1 VKTRTKVITG
11 IVIGVVVIGGGVGL
25 AVGLSPEEEST
36 VLTEEVEIR
45 DVDVTVAASGT
56 VAPAEEFGLQFPGA
70 ATATLASLDV
80 AVGDT
85 VTVGQELASIST
97 EALDAAVSSS
107 LAAVATANS
116 SIANA
121 ETSGDQARQA
131 IAAADQAMTAADLA
145 IENIID
151 QYPSASFPQPND
163 HIALLNAQ
171 KQKVSAEAQLETAR
185 RQLEA
190 YFPLKAAGEASVRSS
205 QAGLASARA
214 NRANATMTSPV
225 AGTIVAIASQLGE
238 PVGTTS
244 VGVNG
249 TSGFIVVA
257 GLDTFVVEADFAE
270 SDVVGIADGQKVT
283 LEFDALPDD
292 VREGTVTAVESYGT
306 VDLTGGSITTYGVTI
321 SIPNPPAALRA
332 GMTAQA
338 SVTTEEAP
346 GVLSAP
352 VTAISGN
359 DEGYV
364 ALVQAADGSISEVA
378 VKIGIRGGYYVEI
391 IEGLSEGDRVVT
403 GSDGTLPPTTSG
415 FGGPPPEAGGG
426 PNG

>member
-1 VKTRTKVITG
+1 
-11 IVIGVVVIGGGVGL
+11 
-25 AVGLSPEEEST
+25 
-36 VLTEEVEIR
+36 
-45 DVDVTVAASGT
+45 
-56 VAPAEEFGLQFPGA
+56 
-70 ATATLASLDV
+70 
-80 AVGDT
+80 
-85 VTVGQELASIST
+85 
-97 EALDAAVSSS
+97 
-107 LAAVATANS
+107 
-116 SIANA
+116 
-121 ETSGDQARQA
+121 
-131 IAAADQAMTAADLA
+131 
-145 IENIID
+145 
-151 QYPSASFPQPND
+151 
-163 HIALLNAQ
+163 
-171 KQKVSAEAQLETAR
+171 
-185 RQLEA
+185 
-190 YFPLKAAGEASVRSS
+190 
-205 QAGLASARA
+205 
-214 NRANATMTSPV
+214 MTSPV